1 MSEQD
6 REKAA
11 IIQGEEKVLGTVLN
25 FISNADTK
33 VDACIDQTRPALSV
47 VNEQI
52 RELVISSRKKGVI
65 LRVITE
71 ITITNLHYCKQ
82 LLEIVDQ
89 LRHLDG
95 IIGSFYVSD
104 KECLVP
110 EIIHKSEK
118 PASQI
123 IYSNV
128 KDTVKQ
134 QQYVFE
140 TLWNKAVSAQD
151 KIDAIEKGKLPE
163 ITEIIRN
170 PAEVRRLAYKLV
182 GSAEK
187 EILLIFASV
196 NAFMRHVSPM
206 SPASS
211 QLLVEAAKYRNVSVK
226 ILTPMDE
233 TIKKIATD
241 LANQSA
247 NIRIRSIDSSS
258 RYTVTVV
265 LVDRKHVTA
274 TELKDDSKLDM
285 KEAIGATTYSTS
297 KSIVLSYVS
306 MFENFMRLT
315 ELYEESQSRLNDTT
329 DELESIKKYLN
340 EVLQEV
346 DKFRKK

>member
-1 MSEQD
+1 
-6 REKAA
+6 
-11 IIQGEEKVLGTVLN
+11 
-25 FISNADTK
+25 
-33 VDACIDQTRPALSV
+33 
-47 VNEQI
+47 
-52 RELVISSRKKGVI
+52 
-65 LRVITE
+65 
-71 ITITNLHYCKQ
+71 
-82 LLEIVDQ
+82 
-89 LRHLDG
+89 
-95 IIGSFYVSD
+95 VSD

-110 EIIHKSEK
+110 EFIHKSEK

-128 KDTVKQ
+128 RETVKQ

-151 KIDAIEKGKLPE
+151 KIDEIEKGKLPE

-182 GSAEK
+182 ASAAE

-196 NAFMRHVSPM
+196 NAFMRHVSPR

-211 QLLVEAAKYRNVSVK
+211 QLLVEAAKYRNVSVR
-226 ILTPMDE
+226 ILTPMNE
-233 TIKKIATD
+233 LTQKIARG
-241 LANQSA
+241 LASQST
-247 NIRIRSIDSSS
+247 NIQIRGIGPAS

-285 KEAIGATTYSTS
+285 EEAIGATTYSTS

-306 MFENFMRLT
+306 MFENFMRLID
-315 ELYEESQSRLNDTT
+315 LYEESQSKLIDTT
-329 DELESIKKYLN
+329 DELETIKKYLN
-340 EVLQEV
+340 EVLEEV
-346 DKFRKK
+346 DKFKKKE